1 MGAYGTMDSAM
12 LGLLYGFDN
21 DIESFP
27 CSADVTPGRPV
38 YQTPGTPTTVHPTY
52 VNGDVFVGIAVA
64 SQRANVAD
72 VGTYKQ
78 YEVVNVLTN
87 GKIWVQVA
95 AAVST
100 APVAAYA
107 TAAGLF
113 TVTASDNY
121 DVNAMF
127 RTNQATVSGLAVL
140 EVNGPKLVA

>member
-113 TVTASDNY
+113 TVTASGNY

>member
-1 MGAYGTMDSAM
+1 MAAYGSMGSAM

-27 CSADVTPGRPV
+27 AAADITPGKPV
-38 YQTPGTPTTVHPTY
+38 YQTPGTPSTVHSTY
-52 VNGDVFVGIAVA
+52 VNGDVFIGVAVA

-78 YEVVNVLTN
+78 YEVVNVLTK
-87 GKIWVQVA
+87 GKVWVQVA
-95 AAVST
+95 AAIAT

-107 TAAGLF
+107 NSTGLF
-113 TVTASDNY
+113 TTTASGNY

-127 RTNQATVSGLAVL
+127 ISNQATVSGLAVI
-140 EVNGPKLVA
+140 EVNGRKLVA

>member
-1 MGAYGTMDSAM
+1 MAAYGTMDSAI

-21 DIESFP
+21 DIESYP

-113 TVTASDNY
+113 SVTASGNY
-121 DVNAMF
+121 NVNAMF

-140 EVNGPKLVA
+140 EVNGPTLVA